1 MKILLIVLTI
11 IAVTTIILHLIK
23 AKVEII
29 FGETKRVVVKFLF
42 LEFDTSK
49 LKKKEKKKKNKKP
62 EKKNKNK
69 NKLLFFS
76 DYCRIAGR
84 AIRIFNRK
92 LVIKMLKCNVLVA
105 TDDAAKTALTFG
117 KVSAGVN
124 IFCGAICNNFKVIQR
139 DVRVNADFTKQKSEY
154 DIYINMELSL
164 LGGLMMLFSAAVCA
178 LRAII
183 KNKNKAV

>member
-1 MKILLIVLTI
+1 MKILLIVITI

-23 AKVEII
+23 AKVEIF

-62 EKKNKNK
+62 EQKKK

-84 AIRIFNRK
+84 AVKIFNRK

-124 IFCGAICNNFKVIQR
+124 IFCGAICNNFKVVER

-154 DIYINMELSL
+154 DVYINMELSL
-164 LGGLMMLFSAAVCA
+164 LGGLMMLFSVAVCA
-178 LRAII
+178 VRAII